1 MKMVHSL
8 TGPISPRVYKLL
20 KNKTLEAGDQED
32 QIQFS
37 DVQGVGDPITIE
49 DLNREELYRLVLVN
63 FARLSVKQEWDGLL
77 G

>member
-1 MKMVHSL
+1 MMSD
-8 TGPISPRVYKLL
+8 ISPRVYKLL
-20 KNKTLEAGDQED
+20 KTKTLEAGDQES

-49 DLNREELYRLVLVN
+49 ELNREECLRLIIVN
-63 FARLSVKQEWDGLL
+63 LARLSVKQEWDGLL

>member
-1 MKMVHSL
+1 MVHSL

-20 KNKTLEAGDQED
+20 KTTDLENVTNATVTS
-32 QIQFS
+32 I
-37 DVQGVGDPITIE
+37 GDPITIE
-49 DLNREELYRLVLVN
+49 ELNREEMIRLIIVQ

>member
-1 MKMVHSL
+1 MVHSL

-20 KNKTLEAGDQED
+20 KNKTLEAGDQSD

-49 DLNREELYRLVLVN
+49 EMNREECIRLIIVN
-63 FARLSVKQEWDGLL
+63 LARLSTKSEWNGLL